1 MRIADGKQK
10 PLKNVKRFLVMI
22 LVLNGFIHRFT
33 I

>member
-10 PLKNVKRFLVMI
+10 PLKNVKGFLVMI
-22 LVLNGFIHRFT
+22 LVLNRFINRFM